1 MAGRLI
7 GINIER
13 TMALAFG
20 LGVGLTALGGA
31 VVLPYLSASP
41 TAGSQFVVLMFTV
54 AVVGGLGSIPGAVVG
69 GLVVGVIT
77 SVSAL
82 LFPIQLQNLILFLV
96 FIAILALK
104 PDGLMGRT
112 Q

>member
-1 MAGRLI
+1 M
-7 GINIER
+7 
-13 TMALAFG
+13 
-20 LGVGLTALGGA
+20 
-31 VVLPYLSASP
+31 
-41 TAGSQFVVLMFTV
+41 
-54 AVVGGLGSIPGAVVG
+54 VG